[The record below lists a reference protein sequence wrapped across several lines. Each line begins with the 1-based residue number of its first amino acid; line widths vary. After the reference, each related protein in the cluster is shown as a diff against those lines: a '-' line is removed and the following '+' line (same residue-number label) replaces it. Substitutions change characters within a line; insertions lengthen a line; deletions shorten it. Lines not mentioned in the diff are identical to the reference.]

1 MTDRRISELDD
12 IGSPADDDE
21 LAIVD
26 NSADETK
33 KVTVERLRGP
43 APDPTPANRLIP
55 AAGTTGQVL
64 KKDSGAD
71 YDVSWAD
78 ETGGTDSGGAAP
90 TLDNVTA
97 ALGMPAE
104 SQANRGLFVKRGTVD
119 TGAGA
124 YTVAAA
130 GLSADDVLDAAKAN
144 RVGSDRGKHLAVA
157 AGDENDLVLVDPPSG
172 GGGVTLSDDAVLDLA
187 DTSRTSSD
195 RGKALGTSA
204 DDENDLVLL
213 DIPDVPPRAGAFTA
227 ADEAKLDGIETGAQV
242 NPPRAGAFTA
252 ADETKLDGIEIAAQ
266 VNPTRQDTIDIMTGD
281 SGGDI
286 DLTRDGSGASSD
298 LRGTLRAGAV
308 DTAELADDAVTEA
321 KLDTSGTPSDAV
333 FLRGDMT
340 WAAPGATTQAP
351 LALRQIGS
359 TLNIPQSNDGTARG
373 HIDGLWALLPDM
385 FVVEIDNGAGSANT
399 ARYET
404 MLVRRPELEE
414 TGGVAIQF
422 SGVAAARLQL
432 ERGEATDGDG
442 INTTDVV
449 WRSNLLSSD
458 CAVRFYSL
466 AGSVSGGGG
475 AQRSR
480 QDTIDL
486 LTGDNAGDVDFTRD
500 GSGASSDLRGTIRA
514 GAVGAPELAPGAV
527 TGAKI
532 AGNAITNQKMADDA
546 VGVPELSAS
555 GTPSATTFLRGDNRW
570 ATPPAGTGG
579 GTTDALARQIARENR
594 ESIDGLHERTGD
606 IEEQAQAPTYTLTA
620 PASQGGMEEVTGKP
634 ASASAAA
641 QVYGAADGSNTLSL
655 SASDAEDGTE
665 FIFRIPTTGTLSGY
679 RFDGL
684 SYHDYSDLELI
695 GTAGTWQYWY
705 LPVSP
710 TTDDN
715 PAAYSIQMQIKTGDR
730 YRWDG
735 DLTKRGVDGALGTA
749 AANDAHFYRGDGT
762 WAAAGGAGS
771 RSVHWIRP
779 TDAAGPAD
787 GQLPAG
793 IAFNEQVNSERGT
806 FPPQQVLTALIAGT
820 GGGIRH
826 FPTLV
831 AGDIIWLYNRPR
843 VGVTMYAYTWD
854 GQGFVDL
861 AIRQVALSS
870 QWNVES
876 STGQHGDANAYG
888 GGGIAAWDAAITY
901 PDGAVVEHEN
911 RLWISAQGGN
921 LNHTPV
927 STLGTVGAWWR
938 PADDRDASGID
949 AVMGSVPGTSD
960 PSIHGWLDWMRSR
973 PVAPW
978 RNDTPYSAG
987 DQVLFVGALY
997 VCAVA
1002 HRSTQ
1007 ATAPDEGGP
1016 EWDNLTT
1023 LVIAATSGV
1032 PANAQVAHGLTIDGA
1047 PYRFPEQDPNLTPP
1061 NWSNTGTYGLGDRV
1075 LHNHRVFMCRV
1086 AVTAPTSTAPADAPL
1101 NWVDLSDAVGY
1112 RGTWAS
1118 GGAYHRGDYV
1128 WHDSHMWMCRAAV
1141 TSTNPDGNT
1150 DDWDPIP
1157 LFRGEWNDGWFE
1169 PGDMVIHDGQI
1180 WQCTAQDRNGAEPP
1194 NNDHW
1199 LRLDN
1204 QAVQAWALAGDTGLI
1219 PPAKL
1224 PDPNVVVTPTEAR
1237 VGYAGGAS
1245 LGGTLG
1251 AVDDTNAGLMLPA
1264 QAAKLDAVPDGVSR
1278 WEYRGDWTGGTDYA
1292 VGDLARYKNI
1302 LARCRAAHTASAAN
1316 APRAATMDHWELIVY
1331 LTVGIDSSGLL
1342 EVFARTHY
1350 PPSDPTWHPGV
1361 GGMFWMGAWTA
1372 PTAGHSPEWRYQN
1385 VVSHSGTTYV
1395 CVEPHTATAA
1405 APLTPGTAAAATYWQ
1420 AMA

>member
-1 MTDRRISELDD
+1 S
-12 IGSPADDDE
+12 
-21 LAIVD
+21 
-26 NSADETK
+26 
-33 KVTVERLRGP
+33 
-43 APDPTPANRLIP
+43 
-55 AAGTTGQVL
+55 
-64 KKDSGAD
+64 
-71 YDVSWAD
+71 
-78 ETGGTDSGGAAP
+78 
-90 TLDNVTA
+90 
-97 ALGMPAE
+97 
-104 SQANRGLFVKRGTVD
+104 VD

-144 RVGSDRGKHLAVA
+144 RAGSDRGKHLAVA

-172 GGGVTLSDDAVLDLA
+172 GGGVTLTDDAVLDLA
-187 DTSRTSSD
+187 DSSRTSSD

-204 DDENDLVLL
+204 DDEDDLVLL
-213 DIPDVPPRAGAFTA
+213 DIPTVPARAGAFTA

-252 ADETKLDGIEIAAQ
+252 ADETKLDGIQIGAQ
-266 VNPTRQDTIDIMTGD
+266 VNPTRQDTVDMMTGD
-281 SGGDI
+281 AGGDI

-298 LRGTLRAGAV
+298 LRGTIRPGAV
-308 DTAELADDAVTEA
+308 GSDELA
-321 KLDTSGTPSDAV
+321 
-333 FLRGDMT
+333 
-340 WAAPGATTQAP
+340 
-351 LALRQIGS
+351 
-359 TLNIPQSNDGTARG
+359 
-373 HIDGLWALLPDM
+373 
-385 FVVEIDNGAGSANT
+385 
-399 ARYET
+399 
-404 MLVRRPELEE
+404 
-414 TGGVAIQF
+414 
-422 SGVAAARLQL
+422 
-432 ERGEATDGDG
+432 
-442 INTTDVV
+442 
-449 WRSNLLSSD
+449 
-458 CAVRFYSL
+458 
-466 AGSVSGGGG
+466 AGSVTAAKIG
-475 AQRSR
+475 A
-480 QDTIDL
+480 
-486 LTGDNAGDVDFTRD
+486 
-500 GSGASSDLRGTIRA
+500 
-514 GAVGAPELAPGAV
+514 GAV

-546 VGVPELSAS
+546 IGIAELSAS
-555 GTPSATTFLRGDNRW
+555 GTPSEATFLRGDNAWAAPPSGPGSGTALSDDAVLDLAKSTRTSADRGKALGTSSGDENSLALLDLGDGPLALTQIGDTLTIGPASQGSANGHIDGLYALLPDMFVVEIDGGVGTANAERYETMLIRRVELDGDGLAAQFSGVAGARLTLRRGLSTDGSGITANDLVW
-570 ATPPAGTGG
+570 RSNLIGSTATVRFFSLGGSVTGGGGLTPDQANRLLPALPALGQRDNKVPKYDGDVLGWETDATPAANRLVPAGGSTGQVLKKTSGADYAVGWAADQTGGNGG

-684 SYHDYSDLELI
+684 SYHDYSDLELV

-705 LPVSP
+705 IPVSG

-715 PAAYSIQMQIKTGDR
+715 PAAYAIRMQIKTGDR

-749 AANDAHFYRGDGT
+749 AANDAYFYRGDGT

-793 IAFNEQVNSERGT
+793 VAFRADQYRD
-806 FPPQQVLTALIAGT
+806 VLAALIAGT

-831 AGDIIWLYNRPR
+831 AGDIIWLYGRPR
-843 VGVTMYAYTWD
+843 TGNIDSQRRVTVFQYVWD
-854 GQGFVDL
+854 GAGFSPL
-861 AIRQVALSS
+861 GWARIAGGTLT
-870 QWNVES
+870 WNVEAD
-876 STGQHGDANAYG
+876 TGTHGEASGYDGAG
-888 GGGIAAWDAAITY
+888 VAAWDAAVTY

-911 RLWISAQGGN
+911 RLWISAQDGN

-938 PADDRDASGID
+938 PSDDRDASGID
-949 AVMGSVPGTSD
+949 AVMGSVPGTRD

-997 VCAVA
+997 VCAVS

-1023 LVIAATSGV
+1023 LVIAATAGV
-1032 PANAQVAHGLTIDGA
+1032 PANAAVAHGLTIDGA

-1061 NWSNTGTYGLGDRV
+1061 NWSATATYGLGDRV
-1075 LHNHRVFMCRV
+1075 LHNHRVYMCRV

-1128 WHDSHMWMCRAAV
+1128 WHDAHMWMCRAAV
-1141 TSTNPDGNT
+1141 TSSNPDGNT

-1180 WQCTAQDRNGAEPP
+1180 WQCTTQDRNGAEPP
-1194 NNDHW
+1194 NNSNW

-1204 QAVQAWALAGDTGLI
+1204 QAVQSWALTGDTTLI

-1251 AVDDTNAGLMLPA
+1251 AVDATNAGLMLPA
-1264 QAAKLDAVPDGVSR
+1264 QASKLDAVPDGVSR
-1278 WEYRGDWTGGTDYA
+1278 WEYRGDWADGTDYA

-1302 LARCRAAHTASAAN
+1302 LARCHTAHTATAAN

-1361 GGMFWMGAWTA
+1361 GGMFWMGAWVA

-1385 VVSHSGTTYV
+1385 VVSHSGVNYV
-1395 CVEPHTATAA
+1395 CVEPHTATVA
-1405 APLTPGTAAAATYWQ
+1405 APLTPGTAAAASYWQ